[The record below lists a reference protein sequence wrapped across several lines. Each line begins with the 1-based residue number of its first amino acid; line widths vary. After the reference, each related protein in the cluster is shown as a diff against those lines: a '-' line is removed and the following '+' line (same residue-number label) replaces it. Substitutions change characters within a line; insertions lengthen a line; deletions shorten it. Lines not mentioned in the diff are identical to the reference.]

1 MRRFCEECG
10 KEVETR
16 VVTKQESYSVCGENI
31 EVDAEVLICAECGE
45 EFFCEELDGKT
56 LNNAYDKYR
65 RKHKLLFP
73 KEIKDIREQYG
84 LSQRG
89 FAKLLNWGDKT
100 IYRYEN
106 GSIQDKAHNSLLL
119 FLREPENM
127 KTYITE
133 NEIILDDKQKKRLGE
148 TVEQLIENKEY
159 HQERRLLNM
168 FFMTPPSEENGYRV
182 FDFEKFSAM
191 VLFFANKSERLLKTK
206 LLKLLNYSDMVFF
219 KENGISIS
227 GAKYVHLP
235 YGPVPQNFDLLFG
248 TMSATH
254 VAHIEVEYEG
264 GYENHEV
271 IPECEVPKNVLS
283 EKELK
288 VLERVYNK
296 FKNYGSVEISNYS
309 HNEKGY
315 TMTNQ
320 GEVIPYSY
328 AKYIEL
334 N

>member
-106 GSIQDKAHNSLLL
+106 GSIQVKAHNSLLL

-191 VLFFANKSERLLKTK
+191 VLFFANKSERLLKKK

-283 EKELK
+283 EKELE